1 MRPEQEQQDLRWED
15 LELKTKVDGLCYVK
29 FSTERQA
36 KTRTG
41 ENSKN
46 VRESKPKMFENLKNS
61 ERCPVTSYLAHEQQR
76 PPEMT
81 MTTLRFI
88 SLLTQKLRRQEKKW
102 LKASQLG
109 MNSLWVRHMRAASQ
123 LHSYRKLVNHHTRKH
138 LVQKRVDNNIPPD
151 EIVQITGHKNV
162 NSLNNYS
169 AQFPSNDNCTSR
181 LFILWLSSTE
191 IAKFGILLPI

>member
-1 MRPEQEQQDLRWED
+1 MRQEQEQRDLRWED

-46 VRESKPKMFENLKNS
+46 VRESKPKMLENLKNS

-102 LKASQLG
+102 LKASRL
-109 MNSLWVRHMRAASQ
+109 RAASQ
-123 LHSYRKLVNHHTRKH
+123 LHSDRKLVKHRTRKH
-138 LVQKRVDNNIPPD
+138 LVQKRVDNNIPP
-151 EIVQITGHKNV
+151 
-162 NSLNNYS
+162 
-169 AQFPSNDNCTSR
+169 AR
-181 LFILWLSSTE
+181 
-191 IAKFGILLPI
+191 